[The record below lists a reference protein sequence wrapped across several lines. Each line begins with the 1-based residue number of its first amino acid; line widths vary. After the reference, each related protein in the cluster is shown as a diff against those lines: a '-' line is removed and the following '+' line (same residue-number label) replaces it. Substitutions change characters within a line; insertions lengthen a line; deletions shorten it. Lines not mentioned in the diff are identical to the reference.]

1 MPAGLQVCFHRM
13 VARFLMLE
21 RREGGILQQCCCYI
35 TWRRTPILHA
45 PVFYKTSN
53 RTQHMADHGWLLD
66 WLPMVT
72 SAHVLNA
79 KFHETIS
86 EFHDLGR
93 PNDERMRRQQS
104 TSAQLSHGEF
114 AKFCETKHP

>member
-1 MPAGLQVCFHRM
+1 MKVTVLCFLVSFRAPFCTCKIVSIGRHQTTAGRH
-13 VARFLMLE
+13 
-21 RREGGILQQCCCYI
+21 I
-35 TWRRTPILHA
+35 
-45 PVFYKTSN
+45 
-53 RTQHMADHGWLLD
+53 GWD

-72 SAHVLNA
+72 SANVLNA

-104 TSAQLSHGEF
+104 TSEQLSHGEI
-114 AKFCETKHP
+114 ANLCETKHP